1 MPTRGSEAEPPY
13 PRPRLIFRNKVIGSP
28 IPVGNFPMAFG
39 NFIQP
44 PPKFA
49 GTPGKANCHGQSDS
63 ALAKQYGGLN
73 NAAAALG
80 YPSVS
85 ALQNAIM
92 EFCGA

>member
-1 MPTRGSEAEPPY
+1 
-13 PRPRLIFRNKVIGSP
+13 V
-28 IPVGNFPMAFG
+28 PVGALPISVG

-44 PPKFA
+44 APRFA
-49 GTPGKANCHGQSDS
+49 GTPGKANCHGQSVS

-73 NAAAALG
+73 NAAAALR
-80 YPSVS
+80 YPSVN